1 MSFRHPG
8 SIKLFQRNTNPLSV
22 EGRMQ
27 SWERS
32 ILPVR
37 VFLSTTERCWNLWF
51 IYEFMSGM
59 IILDSFVLLSLSSN
73 PGCLSWFVPDLTL
86 SVSLSPF
93 LVKCHSPQE
102 PSIFFLCMVAFFI
115 FAKSCN
121 NQKLCVQ
128 LRCTWREQPLHFL
141 LFLLQR
147 EEEKGNKSQGQER
160 SWRRVLQVVSFDPVS
175 YYRWKCAKKINCTGE
190 RATHIQ

>member
-37 VFLSTTERCWNLWF
+37 VSLSTTERCWNLWF

-86 SVSLSPF
+86 SVSLSLSLSCKMPF
-93 LVKCHSPQE
+93 PSGTFDFFPLYGCLLHLCQVLQQSKTLCATEMYLKRTTLAFSPV
-102 PSIFFLCMVAFFI
+102 S
-115 FAKSCN
+115 FAK
-121 NQKLCVQ
+121 
-128 LRCTWREQPLHFL
+128 
-141 LFLLQR
+141 
-147 EEEKGNKSQGQER
+147 
-160 SWRRVLQVVSFDPVS
+160 RR
-175 YYRWKCAKKINCTGE
+175 GE
-190 RATHIQ
+190 GK